1 MAMPLGFKDNGIG
14 GGGNYPR
21 MRVKMSPFTIVADV
35 DVI

>member
-1 MAMPLGFKDNGIG
+1 MPLPLGFKDDD
-14 GGGNYPR
+14 GGGNYSR